1 MKRAYNIDSEMTL
14 KNYER
19 ELKLCQKY
27 GGDINR
33 YRRLSFNVLQLE
45 QIRLGLEHGIDPE
58 RYTDPS
64 LSWIE
69 MECIREMEESGFDMS
84 GYIKDGFTWLQCAEI
99 LAGKKKGLDVSV
111 YANKDIL
118 DDQMREIRK
127 GLEKKV
133 DVSLYANPVFDS
145 YQMREVRRGLELG
158 LDAKKYASPE
168 FLFITMRALRKAL
181 EKGYDLVPY
190 AKKGYGG
197 KELMELTR
205 GLVAGNPDIRGFFEK
220 GYNAEQLE
228 QINNA
233 FEAGVNLL
241 PYLSIKM
248 YGAQLAEIVKGL
260 IKKVDVSIYAK
271 GEYNWFQMREM
282 RYGLEDKVDVSSY
295 ANPMFTYR
303 QMGEVRK
310 GLLAGVD
317 VSRFAKVYYEP
328 EQMEQMRNEILNEE
342 PEVQEEDLKILEEK
356 PVASK
361 PIESKPSAGKPAE
374 NKSVASKPAET
385 KPVASKPAAAKPAES
400 AASDSKKKPEAPK
413 AKSPAAEK
421 VDVDLPDL
429 PDVDLPK
436 EEIGE
441 EQPEEEFDPWVIV
454 SEDKMKVYLH
464 LAPKEDGTLYS
475 EVDIAKMLRHK
486 GVKQG
491 VMKERIQEVIQK
503 KLYDKD
509 ILIAEGREAE
519 DGKDGSFQ
527 YYFRRN
533 LKRKPKVLEN
543 GVVDY
548 KNMDFYETVKKDQL
562 LAEYEPPTKGK
573 FGYDVTGQLLPP
585 KPGKEL
591 PPLHGEGF
599 SMSDD
604 RKQYFSLIDGI
615 VELENDEKL
624 TVKNL
629 LVITG
634 DVDTSTG
641 NIVFDGDVNITGSVL
656 SGFTVEATGNVLID
670 GRCEGCQVKAGK
682 DIVIRKGCQGQEVG
696 VLEAGGSLTGQFFES
711 AKIKAKED
719 IEASYLLNCDV
730 RTAGMLKVQ
739 GRRGVIIGGYVCAKQ
754 GIDCFGIG
762 TVAEVKTV
770 LEVGI
775 DQEDMTAYQ
784 EITKN
789 INKLESEIKSLE
801 EGVVKL
807 MAIPNKDEEK
817 TNFFNRITKALYTK
831 KSQRKEMQQ
840 NKHDMAKSLT
850 KQRGAKIVVSG
861 LVYPG
866 TKLFINTEPYVVKQ
880 ECRNVQFVKQD
891 SGIVVG

>member
-1 MKRAYNIDSEMTL
+1 MKRANNIDSEMTL

-19 ELKLCQKY
+19 ELKLCQKF

-33 YRRLSFNVLQLE
+33 YRRLSLNVLQLE
-45 QIRLGLEHGIDPE
+45 QIRLGLEHGIDTE

-64 LSWIE
+64 LSWME
-69 MECIREMEESGFDMS
+69 MECAREMEESGFDMS
-84 GYIKDGFTWLQCAEI
+84 AYIKDGFTWLQCGEI
-99 LAGKKKGLDVSV
+99 LAGKKKKLDVSI
-111 YANKDIL
+111 YANKDFF

-127 GLEKKV
+127 GLERKI
-133 DVSLYANPVFDS
+133 DVSLYAKPVFDS
-145 YQMREVRRGLELG
+145 YQMREIRRGLELG
-158 LDAKKYASPE
+158 LDAQKYALPE

-181 EKGYDLVPY
+181 EKGFDLIPY

-205 GLVAGNPDIRGFFEK
+205 GLVADNPDITQFFEK
-220 GYNAEQLE
+220 GFKAEQLE

-233 FEAGVNLL
+233 FEADVNLL

-260 IKKVDVSIYAK
+260 KKGLDVSIYAK

-282 RYGLEDKVDVSSY
+282 RYGLEDKVDVTIY

-303 QMGEVRK
+303 QMAEIRK

-328 EQMEQMRNEILNEE
+328 EQMEQMCNEIQNEE
-342 PEVQEEDLKILEEK
+342 PEIQEEDLRLLGEK
-356 PVASK
+356 FEAEAVQTKRSAAGSK
-361 PIESKPSAGKPAE
+361 MAE
-374 NKSVASKPAET
+374 KSVS
-385 KPVASKPAAAKPAES
+385 AAASEPGKKKSIPQTQS
-400 AASDSKKKPEAPK
+400 AADVKPGEGMP
-413 AKSPAAEK
+413 
-421 VDVDLPDL
+421 
-429 PDVDLPK
+429 
-436 EEIGE
+436 GE
-441 EQPEEEFDPWVIV
+441 ETADNQSEDEFDPWVII

-464 LAPKEDGTLYS
+464 LPPKEDGTPYT
-475 EVDIAKMLRHK
+475 DIDVAKMLRHR

-491 VMKERIQEVIQK
+491 VKKERIREVIEK

-509 ILIAEGREAE
+509 ILVAEGRPAE

-533 LKRKPKVLEN
+533 LKRKPKVLDN

-562 LAEYEPPTKGK
+562 LVEYEPPTKGK
-573 FGYDVTGQLLPP
+573 FGFDVTGQLLPP

-599 SMSDD
+599 SISDD

-615 VELENDEKL
+615 VELEDEKL
-624 TVKNL
+624 TVKNM

-641 NIVFDGDVNITGSVL
+641 NIVFDGDVNITGNVL
-656 SGFTVEATGNVLID
+656 SGYDVEATGNIVID
-670 GRCEGCQVKAGK
+670 GRCEGCHIKAGK
-682 DIVIRKGCQGQEVG
+682 DIVIRKGCQGQETG
-696 VLEAGGSLTGQFFES
+696 ILEAGGFLTGQFFES
-711 AKIKAKED
+711 ASLKAKED
-719 IEASYLLNCDV
+719 IAASYLLNCDV

-784 EITKN
+784 EVTKN
-789 INKLESEIKSLE
+789 INKIDSEIKALE

-807 MAIPNKDEEK
+807 MAIPDKDEEK
-817 TNFFNRITKALYTK
+817 TNFFNRMTKALYAK
-831 KSQRKEMQQ
+831 KTQKKEMQKE
-840 NKHDMAKSLT
+840 KHDMAKSLT

-861 LVYPG
+861 LVHPG

-880 ECRNVQFVKQD
+880 EYRNVQFVKQD
-891 SGIVVG
+891 SGIVIG

>member
-19 ELKLCQKY
+19 ELKLCQKF

-33 YRRLSFNVLQLE
+33 YRRLSLNVLQLE
-45 QIRLGLEHGIDPE
+45 QIRLGLEHGIDTE

-64 LSWIE
+64 LSWME
-69 MECIREMEESGFDMS
+69 MECAREMEESGFDMS
-84 GYIKDGFTWLQCAEI
+84 GYIKNGFTWLQCGEI
-99 LAGKKKGLDVSV
+99 LEGKKKGLKVSV
-111 YANKDIL
+111 YANKDFF

-127 GLEKKV
+127 GMERKV
-133 DVSLYANPVFDS
+133 DVSLYAKPVFDS
-145 YQMREVRRGLELG
+145 YQMREIRRGLELG
-158 LDAKKYASPE
+158 LDAQKYAVPE
-168 FLFITMRALRKAL
+168 FMFITMRALRKAL
-181 EKGYDLVPY
+181 EKGFDLVPY

-205 GLVAGNPDIRGFFEK
+205 GLVADNPDITQFFERGFK
-220 GYNAEQLE
+220 AEQLE

-233 FEAGVNLL
+233 FEADVNLL

-260 IKKVDVSIYAK
+260 KKNLDVSIYAK
-271 GEYNWFQMREM
+271 GKYNWFQMREM
-282 RYGLEDKVDVSSY
+282 RYGLEDKVDVTLY

-303 QMGEVRK
+303 QMAEIRK

-328 EQMEQMRNEILNEE
+328 EQMEQMCREIQDEE
-342 PEVQEEDLKILEEK
+342 PEIQEEDLKLLGEKFEEESIPPKKVSPDDKGAEGKASDVAAGMKNKQTAPPKKSSADVNLNAGLSEGESGEK
-356 PVASK
+356 PS
-361 PIESKPSAGKPAE
+361 E
-374 NKSVASKPAET
+374 
-385 KPVASKPAAAKPAES
+385 
-400 AASDSKKKPEAPK
+400 D
-413 AKSPAAEK
+413 
-421 VDVDLPDL
+421 
-429 PDVDLPK
+429 
-436 EEIGE
+436 
-441 EQPEEEFDPWVIV
+441 EFDPWVII
-454 SEDKMKVYLH
+454 SEDKMKVFLH
-464 LAPKEDGTLYS
+464 LLPKADGMPYTDA
-475 EVDIAKMLRHK
+475 DIAKMLRHR

-491 VMKERIQEVIQK
+491 IMKERVREVVEK

-509 ILIAEGREAE
+509 ILVAEGRPAE

-527 YYFRRN
+527 YYFRRS
-533 LKRKPKVLEN
+533 LKRKPKVLDN

-615 VELENDEKL
+615 VELEDEKL
-624 TVKNL
+624 TVKNM

-641 NIVFDGDVNITGSVL
+641 NISFDGDVNITGNVL
-656 SGFTVEATGNVLID
+656 SGYNVEATGNIVID
-670 GRCEGCQVKAGK
+670 GRCEGCHIKAGK
-682 DIVIRKGCQGQEVG
+682 DIVIRKGCQGQETG

-711 AKIKAKED
+711 ASINAKDD
-719 IEASYLLNCDV
+719 IAASYLLNCDV
-730 RTAGMLKVQ
+730 RTSGMLKVQ

-784 EITKN
+784 EVTKN
-789 INKLESEIKSLE
+789 INKLDSEIKALE

-807 MAIPNKDEEK
+807 MAIPDKDEEK
-817 TNFFNRITKALYTK
+817 TNFFNRMTKALYAK
-831 KSQRKEMQQ
+831 KTQKKEMQK

-866 TKLFINTEPYVVKQ
+866 TKLFINTEPYIVKQ
-880 ECRNVQFVKQD
+880 EYRNVQFVKQD
-891 SGIVVG
+891 SGIVIG

>member
-1 MKRAYNIDSEMTL
+1 MKNANNIDSEMRL

-33 YRRLSFNVLQLE
+33 YRRLSLNVLQLE
-45 QIRLGLEHGIDPE
+45 QIRLGLEHGIDTE

-64 LSWIE
+64 LSWME
-69 MECIREMEESGFDMS
+69 MECAREMEESGLDVS
-84 GYIKDGFTWLQCAEI
+84 GYIKDGFTWLQCGEI
-99 LAGKKKGLDVSV
+99 LAGKKKKLDVSV
-111 YANKDIL
+111 YANKDFI

-127 GLEKKV
+127 GLERKV
-133 DVSLYANPVFDS
+133 DVSIYADPAFDS
-145 YQMREVRRGLELG
+145 YQMREIRKGLELG
-158 LDAKKYASPE
+158 LDVKKYAMPE
-168 FLFITMRALRKAL
+168 VLFMTMRALRKAL
-181 EKGYDLVPY
+181 EKGFDLTPY

-205 GLVAGNPDIRGFFEK
+205 GLVAENPEITQFFERGFK
-220 GYNAEQLE
+220 AEQLE

-233 FEAGVNLL
+233 FEADVNLL

-260 IKKVDVSIYAK
+260 KKGLDVSVYAK
-271 GEYNWFQMREM
+271 GKYNWFQMREM
-282 RYGLEDKVDVSSY
+282 RYGLEDKVDVTTY

-303 QMGEVRK
+303 QMAEIRK

-328 EQMEQMRNEILNEE
+328 EQMEQMCIEIQNEE
-342 PEVQEEDLKILEEK
+342 PEIQEEDLQLLGERFDAE
-356 PVASK
+356 ASQPK
-361 PIESKPSAGKPAE
+361 KTATD
-374 NKSVASKPAET
+374 SKPAERKSVVT
-385 KPVASKPAAAKPAES
+385 PET
-400 AASDSKKKPEAPK
+400 KKKQSGLQEQNPSAV
-413 AKSPAAEK
+413 KSDA
-421 VDVDLPDL
+421 DVS
-429 PDVDLPK
+429 
-436 EEIGE
+436 EGATGE
-441 EQPEEEFDPWVIV
+441 EPSEEDDFDPSVII

-464 LAPKEDGTLYS
+464 LSMKEDGTPYTDV
-475 EVDIAKMLRHK
+475 EVAKMLRHR
-486 GVKQG
+486 GIKQG
-491 VMKERIQEVIQK
+491 IMKNRIREVIEK

-509 ILIAEGREAE
+509 ILVAEGRPAE

-533 LKRKPKVLEN
+533 LKRKPKILDN

-562 LAEYEPPTKGK
+562 LVEYDPPTKGT
-573 FGYDVTGQLLPP
+573 FGYDVRGQLLPP

-599 SMSDD
+599 SMSED

-615 VELENDEKL
+615 VELENEKL
-624 TVKNL
+624 TVKNM

-641 NIVFDGDVNITGSVL
+641 NISFDGDINITGNVL
-656 SGFTVEATGNVLID
+656 SGYNVEATGNIVID
-670 GRCEGCQVKAGK
+670 GRCEGCHVKAGK

-696 VLEAGGSLTGQFFES
+696 VLEAGGTLTGQFFES
-711 AKIKAKED
+711 ASLKAKDD
-719 IEASYLLNCDV
+719 IVASYLLNCDV

-789 INKLESEIKSLE
+789 INKLESEIKALE
-801 EGVVKL
+801 EGVAKL
-807 MAIPNKDEEK
+807 MAVPDKDEEK
-817 TNFFNRITKALYTK
+817 TNFFNRLTKALYAK
-831 KSQRKEMQQ
+831 KSQKKELQKE
-840 NKHDMAKSLT
+840 KHDMAKALT

-880 ECRNVQFVKQD
+880 ECRNVQFLKQD